1 MHADERRKKPRASHR
16 GHRGKT
22 NPNDSIDACFWH
34 FYVFSVIS
42 VANNF
47 LNLSAFISVH
57 RRLLVASSGLL
68 RGFGLAAS
76 LVLAGIVPALA
87 QTVPLYGATQMRFA
101 TAAESR
107 LRLGTRDAFVA
118 AMSAYDRSA
127 RTGRREAVSEA
138 EFMEFA
144 AGQAL
149 DWQPAEIAKLSL
161 SVAKLREQLRPLQLP
176 LPKEVW
182 LVKTTGREEAETPY
196 TRGNAI
202 ILPQQYLNVAADEM
216 ERVILH
222 ELFHVI
228 SRHVPERRNALYAIV
243 GYRDCGPLD
252 WPPELAPRRITNPDA
267 PDTRY
272 CITLQRDGA
281 PLTFYPVLFAKEE
294 SFDPVLPGTYLDRLL
309 FKLMAVMGSG
319 TNWIPG
325 RAGAALVLLDAG
337 SVPEYFGAIGLNT
350 RYIIHPEEIL
360 ADNFVFLVRGE
371 RKVRTP
377 RILDELERVLAGK

>member
-1 MHADERRKKPRASHR
+1 MNADKVKGKPQV
-16 GHRGKT
+16 HRGKT
-22 NPNDSIDACFWH
+22 NPNDAIDSCFWH
-34 FYVFSVIS
+34 FSVTS
-42 VANNF
+42 VANDF
-47 LNLSAFISVH
+47 LNLSAFIGVH
-57 RRLLVASSGLL
+57 RRLLVASSVLL
-68 RGFGLAAS
+68 RGFGLAAW
-76 LVLAGIVPALA
+76 LALAGIVPAAA
-87 QTVPLYGATQMRFA
+87 QTILLYGATQIRFA
-101 TAAESR
+101 TATESR
-107 LRLGTRDAFVA
+107 LRLGTRDDFVA
-118 AMSAYDRSA
+118 ALSAYDRSA
-127 RTGRREAVSEA
+127 RTGRRGAVTEN
-138 EFMEFA
+138 EFLEFA

-161 SVAKLREQLRPLQLP
+161 SVAKISERLKPLQLP
-176 LPKEVW
+176 LPREVW

-216 ERVILH
+216 ERVIIH

-243 GYRDCGPLD
+243 GFRDCGPLA
-252 WPPELAPRRITNPDA
+252 WPPELEPRRITNPDA
-267 PDTRY
+267 PDNRY

-294 SFDPVLPGTYLDRLL
+294 SFDPALHGTYLDRLI

-319 TNWIPG
+319 TTWIPG
-325 RAGAALVLLDAG
+325 RAGTTLVLLDAG
-337 SVPEYFGAIGLNT
+337 NVPEYFSAFGLNT

-360 ADNFVFLVRGE
+360 ADTFVLLARGE

-377 RILDELERVLAGK
+377 RILEELERVLAGK